1 MSKPSP
7 SPNGKR
13 FFLSFHRYMSM
24 TTSSRTH
31 HPHTPAQATATQLPP
46 SPRYPSIISRYYA
59 STPGSPLSRPL
70 SHYDIFPATLSKG
83 APPHGPFV
91 IDTRQLRNE
100 FLQLQAR
107 AHPDRHQGVDKVRAE
122 GTSAMINEAYKTLQT
137 PLVRAQYLL
146 SLRGIDIAED
156 ETAKV
161 EDPDLL
167 MEVLEVREA
176 IEAAGQESDLDE
188 MKVSNDARIAESEG
202 ILDEAFTSDNIEM
215 AKSEAV
221 KLRYWTNIKESLN
234 AWEKGKPVVLVH

>member
-24 TTSSRTH
+24 TTSPRTH
-31 HPHTPAQATATQLPP
+31 CPHTPAQATATSLPA
-46 SPRYPSIISRYYA
+46 SPRYPSRHSRYYA
-59 STPGSPLSRPL
+59 STSGSPLSGAL
-70 SHYDIFPATLSKG
+70 SHYDVFPATLSKG

-91 IDTRQLRNE
+91 IDTRQLRKE

-107 AHPDRHQGVDKVRAE
+107 AHPDRHQGVDKARAE

-137 PLVRAQYLL
+137 PLLRAQYLL
-146 SLRGIDIAED
+146 SLRGIDVAED

-176 IEAAGQESDLDE
+176 IEAAGQESDLEE
-188 MKVSNDARIAESEG
+188 MKISNDARIAESEG
-202 ILDEAFTSDNIEM
+202 ILDEAFTSDDIEM